1 MKALAK
7 TVADQKGGYRFLPQK
22 ITAFPLNFTR
32 KAPRMVLFNLST
44 QKLAR
49 AFELFFKLKNKLK

>member
-7 TVADQKGGYRFLPQK
+7 TVADQKGGYSYLPQK
-22 ITAFPLNFTR
+22 FTAFPLNFT
-32 KAPRMVLFNLST
+32 KKTLRMVLFNLST

-49 AFELFFKLKNKLK
+49 AFELFLELKNKLN